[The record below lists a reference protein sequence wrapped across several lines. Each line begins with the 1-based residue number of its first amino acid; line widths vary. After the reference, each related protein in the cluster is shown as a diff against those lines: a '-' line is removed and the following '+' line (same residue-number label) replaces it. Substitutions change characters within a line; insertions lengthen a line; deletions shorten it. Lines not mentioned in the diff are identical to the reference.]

1 MSYPV
6 TADDSWKTP
15 ELREA
20 EAALDRTVRKSQQL
34 LKDLEKIKL
43 RPLPKTDTPE
53 RIEAIKRAASRPD
66 APAQL
71 RLVKRKVEAGE
82 FSWEDVAAGRAFAD
96 PEVRALAD
104 EKLSEAKDILEEL
117 EEGQSPEEILEART
131 GGAGNPLS
139 DTGRSTYP
147 DTPDKPAG
155 FSAADPLASSGRPQP
170 PPPPAPEPAE
180 YSNDNPLVD
189 RTPPPPPPPPAPAP
203 PPEKEAPPAPPR
215 HRAPEPEPEDD
226 FADPLA
232 NRGDRPKRSAPQPP
246 PSSGR
251 RARRQDSG
259 NDDDY
264 FGGSFLS

>member
-71 RLVKRKVEAGE
+71 RLIKRKVDAGE
-82 FSWEDVAAGRAFAD
+82 YSWEDVAAGRAFAD

-147 DTPDKPAG
+147 DTPDKPVG
-155 FSAADPLASSGRPQP
+155 FSAADPLATSGRPQS

-189 RTPPPPPPPPAPAP
+189 RTPPPPPPAPA
-203 PPEKEAPPAPPR
+203 PEKEAPPAPPR

-232 NRGDRPKRSAPQPP
+232 DRGDRPKRSAPQPP

>member
-71 RLVKRKVEAGE
+71 RLIKRKVDAGE
-82 FSWEDVAAGRAFAD
+82 YSWEDVAAGRAFAD

-155 FSAADPLASSGRPQP
+155 FSASDPLATSGRPQP

-189 RTPPPPPPPPAPAP
+189 RTPPPPPPAPA
-203 PPEKEAPPAPPR
+203 PEKEAPPAPPR

-232 NRGDRPKRSAPQPP
+232 DRGDRPKRSAPQPP

>member
-117 EEGQSPEEILEART
+117 QEGQSPEEVLEART

-147 DTPDKPAG
+147 DTPDNLAG
-155 FSAADPLASSGRPQP
+155 FSAADPLATSGRPQP

-189 RTPPPPPPPPAPAP
+189 RTPPPPPPAPEPPKDEP
-203 PPEKEAPPAPPR
+203 PAPPAPPR
-215 HRAPEPEPEDD
+215 HRAPEPQPEDD
-226 FADPLA
+226 FANPLA
-232 NRGDRPKRSAPQPP
+232 DRGDRPKRSAPQPP

-259 NDDDY
+259 DDDDY

>member
-1 MSYPV
+1 MSHPV

-71 RLVKRKVEAGE
+71 RLIKRKVDAGE
-82 FSWEDVAAGRAFAD
+82 YSWEDVAAGRAFAD

-117 EEGQSPEEILEART
+117 EEGQRPEEILEART

-139 DTGRSTYP
+139 DTGRSKYP
-147 DTPDKPAG
+147 DMPDKPAG
-155 FSAADPLASSGRPQP
+155 FSAADPLAGSVRPQP
-170 PPPPAPEPAE
+170 PAPPAPEPAE
-180 YSNDNPLVD
+180 YSNDNPLAD
-189 RTPPPPPPPPAPAP
+189 RTPPPPAP
-203 PPEKEAPPAPPR
+203 PKEEPPAPPR

-232 NRGDRPKRSAPQPP
+232 DRGGLPKRSDPQPP

-251 RARRQDSG
+251 RSRRQGSG
-259 NDDDY
+259 DDDDY

>member
-1 MSYPV
+1 MSQPV

-53 RIEAIKRAASRPD
+53 RIEAIKKAASRPD

-71 RLVKRKVEAGE
+71 RLVKRKVDAGE
-82 FSWEDVAAGRAFAD
+82 FTWEDVAAGRAFAD

-139 DTGRSTYP
+139 DTGRATYP

-155 FSAADPLASSGRPQP
+155 FSAEDPLASSGRPQP
-170 PPPPAPEPAE
+170 PAPPAPSPGPAE
-180 YSNDNPLVD
+180 YSNENPLAD
-189 RTPPPPPPPPAPAP
+189 RTPPPPPAP
-203 PPEKEAPPAPPR
+203 PKEEPPAPPAPPR
-215 HRAPEPEPEDD
+215 HRAPEPQPEDD

-232 NRGDRPKRSAPQPP
+232 DRGDRPKRSAPQPP
-246 PSSGR
+246 PSPGR

-259 NDDDY
+259 DDDDY